1 VKLRLSLAV
10 IVLALGYL
18 AGALVR
24 PLPSAWFVQVPE
36 RLVLD
41 RHGAVLA
48 RRDIP
53 GPGGSSWVPLQEM
66 APSVVQA
73 LVAAEDHRFYDHA
86 GVDLR
91 ATARAVWASVR
102 AGRVVQGGSTL
113 TQQTAR
119 LLAERPRGLPGKAVE
134 AWRAVR
140 LDLQL
145 DKEQI
150 LEWYLNRAYFGR
162 GAYGLGAAA
171 QRVFDE
177 SPRSLSLAEAAL
189 LVGLLPAP
197 ERLHPE
203 IDPQA
208 ARRARDRVLQRM
220 VQTGVLQPAL
230 AELAR
235 AEPIELRPHHQDE
248 LAPHLVARVL
258 DEHPQEPVLR
268 TTLDRTLQQQVE
280 QEVTAQ
286 LAQLDGLEV
295 DHAAVLVVDV
305 PSGEIL
311 AYVGSGG
318 WQRKDGQFDGVRGR
332 RSPGSALKPFV
343 YALAIEAGW
352 RPSDVLFDI
361 PRRYP
366 TRHGSWAPENYD
378 RSFRGPLSLR
388 EALATSAN
396 LPAVQLLD
404 EVGPATLH
412 TRLREI
418 GFDLP
423 EPTSHY
429 GLGLALGDAEV
440 TLEALTAG
448 YSALAREGR
457 WRPLQLL
464 RGGRPGEV
472 PLVQPDVAAVVA
484 DILADPVARR
494 ATFGRYGPLERPY
507 RAASKTGT
515 STGYRDNWTV
525 GFTDRYAVGVWV
537 GNFDGRPMG
546 DVSGVTGAGP
556 LWAHVMD
563 LVTRERSGLDRP
575 RGERRAACALS
586 GGRPTEA
593 CPHRVEDW
601 VPEGAMDRPPC
612 RWHRAGCPVAW
623 PPELVGWAR
632 DEGLLQ
638 ESTGPCAGDAA
649 LSIIYPVSGTVVYV
663 DPRVPPE
670 LQKVALRAAAP
681 VGAEVEWRVDGVVVG
696 RSAPGEPALW
706 QPPTTGLH
714 EVTASLVG
722 RSGSHDVRTVEVRGR
737 PSSR

>member
-1 VKLRLSLAV
+1 LKLRLILAV
-10 IVLALGYL
+10 LALALGYL
-18 AGALVR
+18 ACALLT
-24 PLPSAWFVQVPE
+24 PLPSAWFAEIPE
-36 RLVLD
+36 RVVLD

-48 RRDIP
+48 RRDVP
-53 GPGGSSWVPLQEM
+53 GPGGSSWVSLQQI

-73 LVAAEDHRFYDHA
+73 LVAAEDQRFYRHW
-86 GVDLR
+86 GVDP
-91 ATARAVWASVR
+91 RAVGRAAWASWR

-119 LLAERPRGLPGKAVE
+119 LLAGRPRGLPGKGLE
-134 AWRAVR
+134 AWRALR
-140 LDLQL
+140 LDLHL

-162 GAYGLGAAA
+162 GAYGIAAAA

-208 ARRARDRVLQRM
+208 ARRVRDQVLQRM
-220 VQTGVLQPAL
+220 VLTGALQPEA

-235 AEPIELRPHHQDE
+235 AEPVELRPRLRE
-248 LAPHLVARVL
+248 EIAPHLVARVL
-258 DEHPQEPVLR
+258 DEHRQQPTLR

-280 QEVTAQ
+280 REVTAQ
-286 LAQLDGLEV
+286 LDQLEGLEV

-305 PSGEIL
+305 PTGEIL

-318 WQRKDGQFDGVRGR
+318 WQRRDGQFDGVRGR

-352 RPSDVLFDI
+352 RPSDVLLDI
-361 PRRYP
+361 PRRYA

-396 LPAVQLLD
+396 LPAVQMLE
-404 EVGPATLH
+404 EVGPSTLH
-412 TRLREI
+412 TRLRAI
-418 GFDLP
+418 GFELP

-448 YSALAREGR
+448 YAALAREGR
-457 WRPLQLL
+457 YRPL
-464 RGGRPGEV
+464 RAVPGEGGEEV
-472 PLVQPDVAAVVA
+472 PLVAAGVAAVVA

-507 RAASKTGT
+507 RAAVKTGT

-556 LWAHVMD
+556 LWARVMD
-563 LVTRERSGLDRP
+563 LVTEERSDLDRP
-575 RGERRAACALS
+575 GWERRPACALS
-586 GGRPTEA
+586 GGSPGEA
-593 CPHRVEDW
+593 CPHQVEDW
-601 VPEGAMDRPPC
+601 VAPGADPRPPC
-612 RWHRAGCPVAW
+612 RWHRPGCPVIW
-623 PPELVGWAR
+623 PPDLVGWAR
-632 DEGLLQ
+632 DEGLLDPSAQ
-638 ESTGPCAGDAA
+638 QCAGEGE
-649 LSIIYPVSGTVVYV
+649 LHIVYPAPGTVVYV
-663 DPRVPPE
+663 DPRAPAE

-681 VGAEVEWRVDGVVVG
+681 VGAQVEWRVDGVVVG
-696 RSAPGEPALW
+696 RSGPGEPALW

-714 EVTASLVG
+714 EVVASLVDRPG
-722 RSGSHDVRTVEVRGR
+722 PRDVRTIEVRGH